1 MAPAGWSCHDRRRIH
16 LGQPRWSVARP
27 KSLARANSPWSTTF
41 TLVNHG
47 LLPDRPMEEKA
58 AAVAVANRESVTRG
72 AYESKRAYESC
83 STRIAPFARAA
94 SRSVQPV
101 PETMHQPIAF
111 FMRWTASSAAR
122 RLGNVHERRPGST

>member
-1 MAPAGWSCHDRRRIH
+1 MI
-16 LGQPRWSVARP
+16 
-27 KSLARANSPWSTTF
+27 
-41 TLVNHG
+41 TLVDG
-47 LLPDRPMEEKA
+47 LLPDRGELG
-58 AAVAVANRESVTRG
+58 NRGEL
-72 AYESKRAYESC
+72 YESC

-122 RLGNVHERRPGST
+122 RLGNVHDRRPGST